1 MLGTGHNCGG
11 SLNTGATRE
20 TDGVSDETDGSAWT
34 MEAAVMLGNTRPA
47 AAPHSLIAPCF
58 LTLIVDHQ

>member
-1 MLGTGHNCGG
+1 MLGTGRNCGG
-11 SLNTGATRE
+11 SLNKVATRE

-34 MEAAVMLGNTRPA
+34 MEAAVMLGNTWA